1 MKRKIHECCL
11 NIFFHTTTTSN
22 SLKISKYMKASVLNN
37 SIPIFVKA
45 VKNELRFIEI
55 KRLFSF
61 QLTVIITN
69 IDCHY
74 GMFSLS
80 NKLFPL
86 FYCEASSAY
95 KNVVFR

>member
-1 MKRKIHECCL
+1 
-11 NIFFHTTTTSN
+11 
-22 SLKISKYMKASVLNN
+22 MKASVLKNF
-37 SIPIFVKA
+37 PIFVKA
-45 VKNELRFIEI
+45 VKNKLSFIEI

-61 QLTVIITN
+61 QLTLIITN

-86 FYCEASSAY
+86 FYWEASSAY
-95 KNVVFR
+95 TNVVFR